1 MAMNNNFAYQP
12 NSGLINAQG
21 LSAWNGAVNQR
32 INNPMAPNTVDPSGD
47 NTGAGNLNG
56 WFGNSGVGLNIPTFQ
71 LGAQALGSL
80 GNIFNAFQANKMA
93 KKSFD
98 FTKKYAETNLAN
110 SIKSYNTSLTDR
122 ARSRGVAEG
131 QSQSEIDNYVST
143 NRL

>member
-1 MAMNNNFAYQP
+1 MAMSNNFNFDP
-12 NSGLINAQG
+12 NNGLVNAQG

-32 INNPMAPNTVDPSGD
+32 VNNPMPEMDGNAGVG
-47 NTGAGNLNG
+47 NTGG
-56 WFGNSGVGLNIPTFQ
+56 WFGNSGIGLNIPTFQ

-98 FTKKYAETNLAN
+98 FTKKYAETNLGN
-110 SIKSYNTSLTDR
+110 SIKSYNTALTDR

-131 QSQSEIDNYVST
+131 QSQSEIDNYVRT
-143 NRL
+143 NKL